1 MKIINKETGK
11 RVGSKDE
18 DVKSHSKK
26 LKEEDPILRNASKS
40 DESEEMSEEYS
51 AMDPPDAY
59 DKVRA
64 IGADYDAMDS
74 FIQELMDEHKEVII
88 KTNEFDAALL
98 RFKTDSYVFDDEINN
113 AFNDFFVYFDN
124 HILPHN
130 RKEERHYF
138 RLLHDRLIESGEH
151 GNGENPSTAVDLMED
166 DHVKFIQLG
175 SLVFNLLG
183 LGIRLRDPESKI
195 LTFDLAFNTGR
206 ELAELL
212 RLHIFRED
220 ETLFPLSQQ
229 LLTQEDF
236 LIIHE

>member
-26 LKEEDPILRNASKS
+26 LKEEDPILRNANKS

-64 IGADYDAMDS
+64 IGADYDAMDP
-74 FIQELMDEHKEVII
+74 FIQELMDEHKEVVI

-98 RFKTDSYVFDDEINN
+98 KFKTNSYVFDDEINN
-113 AFNDFFVYFDN
+113 TFNDFFVYFDN

-151 GNGENPSTAVDLMED
+151 GNGDNPSTAVDLMED
-166 DHVKFIQLG
+166 DHIKFIQLG

-183 LGIRLRDPESKI
+183 LGIRLRDVESKI
-195 LTFDLAFNTGR
+195 LTFDLAYNTGR
-206 ELAELL
+206 ELSELL

-229 LLTQEDF
+229 LLTKEDF
-236 LIIHE
+236 SIIHE

>member
-1 MKIINKETGK
+1 
-11 RVGSKDE
+11 
-18 DVKSHSKK
+18 
-26 LKEEDPILRNASKS
+26 
-40 DESEEMSEEYS
+40 
-51 AMDPPDAY
+51 MDPPDAY

-64 IGADYDAMDS
+64 IGADYDAMDP
-74 FIQELMDEHKEVII
+74 FIQELMDEHKEVVI

-98 RFKTDSYVFDDEINN
+98 KFKTNSYVFDDEINN

-130 RKEERHYF
+130 RKEERHSF

-151 GNGENPSTAVDLMED
+151 GNGDNPSTAVDLMED
-166 DHVKFIQLG
+166 DHIKFIQLG

-183 LGIRLRDPESKI
+183 LGIRLRDAESKI
-195 LTFDLAFNTGR
+195 LTFDLAYNTGR
-206 ELAELL
+206 ELSELL

-229 LLTQEDF
+229 LLTKEDF
-236 LIIHE
+236 SIIHE

>member
-1 MKIINKETGK
+1 MKIIDKETGK
-11 RVGSKDE
+11 RVGAKDV
-18 DVKSHSKK
+18 DVKAHSRK
-26 LKEEDPILRNASKS
+26 LKEEDPILRNANKS
-40 DESEEMSEEYS
+40 EESEELSEEYS
-51 AMDPPDAY
+51 AMEPPDAY

-64 IGADYDAMDS
+64 IGVDYDAMDP
-74 FIQELMDEHKEVII
+74 FIQELMDEHKEVIL

-98 RFKTDSYVFDDEINN
+98 KFKSDSYVFDEEINN

-183 LGIRLRDPESKI
+183 LGIRLRDTESKI
-195 LTFDLAFNTGR
+195 VTFDLAFNTGR

-229 LLTQEDF
+229 LLTIEDF